1 MSVRVSEAYQAL
13 TVETVVDVV
22 KPLDLFP
29 DPSRL
34 TVTEVG
40 DGNLNLVFRLADPE
54 TGFSVVVKQA
64 LPYAKVVGE
73 SWPLTLDRNRIESEA
88 LRLAARYVPDLVPR
102 VYYSDETRALTVME
116 DLSSHVILRKGWIEG
131 NRYLKLAEHIG
142 TYVAKTLFYT
152 SDFHLHPFEKK
163 ELVKRFINPEL
174 CKITEDLV
182 FTDPFFDHE
191 TNDFPDELRPAVEE
205 LWNDVRLRQEAAKLK
220 YDFLTRAETLVHGD
234 LHTGSIFAAPD
245 STKVIDQEFAFFGPF
260 GFDLGQFFANV
271 ALSHISHEHHSKNPE
286 EQEEFRSYLLSVI
299 RETWETF
306 TRVLGELWERES
318 KETYASVPGVKEAFV
333 ERVFEDAVGFAG
345 CEVIRRTIGLAHV
358 ADLDSIEDLP
368 LQYEL
373 KRKALRLGADLIKER
388 AGIRSVDSLLSAIR
402 EVTS

>member
-13 TVETVVDVV
+13 TTETVIRVV
-22 KPLDLFP
+22 EPLDLFP
-29 DPSRL
+29 DSSRL
-34 TVTEVG
+34 TVKEVG
-40 DGNLNLVFRLADPE
+40 DGNLNLVFRIIDPE
-54 TGFSVVVKQA
+54 TGRSVVVKQA

-88 LRLAARYVPDLVPR
+88 LRLAARYVPELVPA
-102 VYYSDETRALTVME
+102 VHHTDETLALTVME

-131 NRYLKLAEHIG
+131 SQFPELAGHIG

-152 SDFHLHPFEKK
+152 SDFYLHPFEKK

-191 TNDFPDELRPAVEE
+191 TNDFPDGLRPAVER
-205 LWNDVRLRQEAAKLK
+205 LWNDTDLRREAGKLK
-220 YDFLTRAETLVHGD
+220 YDFLTRAEALVHGD
-234 LHTGSIFAAPD
+234 LHSGSIFATRD

-271 ALSHISHEHHSKNPE
+271 VLNWISQEWHARDPE
-286 EQEEFRSYLLSVI
+286 KRSAIREELLSVI
-299 RETWETF
+299 SGTWDTF
-306 TRVLGELWERES
+306 VRVLDELWTREAR
-318 KETYASVPGVKEAFV
+318 EVYASVPGVKEAFLA
-333 ERVFEDAVGFAG
+333 RVFEDAVGFAG

-358 ADLDSIEDLP
+358 ADLDSIEDSE
-368 LQYEL
+368 LQIRL
-373 KRKALRLGADLIKER
+373 KEKALRLGSVLIKER
-388 AGIRSVDSLLSAIR
+388 SSVRTTDDLLAAIR
-402 EVTS
+402 EVGA